1 MELAELENMVNKII
15 RKRAEIPD
23 ITEESPFMF
32 LMIAV
37 SGMSIFSKIFVDQD
51 LMDEQL
57 IGGFITAIN
66 IVTQQ
71 AFSDQDAIEGIRH
84 QEFTLLLKYLGSTR
98 ILCVY
103 VFKGQTYFAMQKLK
117 TFIETVQYSEAMS
130 LIDEANDIGQIISEE
145 PALVEIVTKIFQ
157 ETDEQSLQL
166 AKRNFFS
173 QKISSTI
180 NLGLIIDNVSL
191 FT

>member
-1 MELAELENMVNKII
+1 MVNKII
-15 RKRAEIPD
+15 RKRAEIAE
-23 ITEESPFMF
+23 IKEESPFMF
-32 LMIAV
+32 LIIAM
-37 SGMSIFSKIFVDQD
+37 SGMSIFSKLFVDQD
-51 LMDEQL
+51 LLDEQL

-84 QEFTLLLKYLGSTR
+84 QDFTLLLKYLGSTR

-117 TFIETVQYSEAMS
+117 TFIETVQYDPEAIK
-130 LIDEANDIGQIISEE
+130 LIDDANDIGEIISEQ
-145 PALVEIVTKIFQ
+145 PALVNLVTKIFQ
-157 ETDEQSLQL
+157 ETHENSLEL
-166 AKRNFFS
+166 AKPTFFS

-180 NLGLIIDNVSL
+180 NLGLPIDDVSL
-191 FT
+191 FC